1 MQYAIAS
8 VDEYVSVCCVC
19 GCALKTEEIAARMV
33 GDFQDFEVKGPP
45 QYAAIVFCSDCK
57 TKVEQYANDT
67 VLKAWIRM
75 QQLDRL

>member
-1 MQYAIAS
+1 
-8 VDEYVSVCCVC
+8 
-19 GCALKTEEIAARMV
+19 V
-33 GDFQDFEVKGPP
+33 GDFQDFEVKTPP